1 MSAVVVVHPA
11 MAVVAV
17 VAESVAVVV
26 VVVAVPWQL
35 VEDKMFLLQASGAR
49 TSVVPEMDLFPSS
62 DTANWDTS
70 RSGLGKT
77 EHQCNLDAVQILL
90 LIVDSFLTLPCLVGG
105 LHLSDLAYLA
115 KPASVNV

>member
-1 MSAVVVVHPA
+1 MSAVVVVHPV

-17 VAESVAVVV
+17 VAESDVVV

-49 TSVVPEMDLFPSS
+49 TSVVPEMELFPSS

-77 EHQCNLDAVQILL
+77 EYQCNLDAVQILL